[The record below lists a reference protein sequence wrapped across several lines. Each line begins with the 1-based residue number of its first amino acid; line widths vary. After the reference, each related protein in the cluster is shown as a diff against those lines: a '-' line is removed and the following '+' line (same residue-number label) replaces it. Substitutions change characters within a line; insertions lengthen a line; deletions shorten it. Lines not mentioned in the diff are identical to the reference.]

1 MSYISVDVESD
12 GPIPHKYS
20 MVCFGAVIIE
30 PSLKKTFYGK
40 VKPISE
46 LWIPEALKISGI
58 SREEH
63 LTFDD
68 PAKVMADFKDYI
80 LTNSVGRPIFIA
92 DNNGYD
98 FAWINYY
105 FHTYLGEN
113 PFGYSSRRISDIWSG
128 YQNNMHA
135 KWKYFRKTKH
145 THNPVD
151 DAIGNAESII
161 EMKNR
166 GLNINLI

>member
-128 YQNNMHA
+128 YQNNMQA